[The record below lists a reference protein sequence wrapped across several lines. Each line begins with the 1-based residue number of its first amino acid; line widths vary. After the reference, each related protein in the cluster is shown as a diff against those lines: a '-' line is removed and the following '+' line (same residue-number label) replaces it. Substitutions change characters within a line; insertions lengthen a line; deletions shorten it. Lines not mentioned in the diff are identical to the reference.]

1 MKAIRGIGFDYL
13 GVIARDLGGTLQH
26 DQELLALADHL
37 RMAGYRVGLMS
48 NLAGDPGV
56 FVEQKLDQHFDVM
69 LTSGAMGY
77 AKPDPRAFEVLA
89 QRLGVPVTELLFI
102 DDSAASLQGTAN
114 IGVTPVLFRD
124 YPQLL
129 VELSHHGVNAL

>member
-1 MKAIRGIGFDYL
+1 MAIRGVGFDYL
-13 GVIARDLGGTLQH
+13 GVIARDLGGSIQL

-48 NLAGDPGV
+48 NLAADPDV
-56 FVEQKLDQHFDVM
+56 FVEQKLDRHFDVM
-69 LTSGAMGY
+69 LTSGATGY
-77 AKPDPRAFEVLA
+77 AKPDPRAFELLA
-89 QRLGVPVTELLFI
+89 ERLGVPMTELLFI

-114 IGVTPVLFRD
+114 IGVTPILFRD

-129 VELSHHGVNAL
+129 VELSHHQVNPL